1 MNAMPSVACRAERSV
16 TLTGHRHLADRP
28 RCIQHTNVWRPRRM
42 RRLRAGLRSCHVAP
56 GARFEMPQARTC
68 RFETRA
74 GPAHRSH
81 CQWARVSPRR
91 IGPASES
98 LGCMGRRRG
107 AGLGSPV
114 NLRSSARSRSDLP
127 SEAPW
132 TPGGWHNS
140 DALPVN
146 VKGSQPDLHAA

>member
-1 MNAMPSVACRAERSV
+1 MTEHECHRWHVACRAERSV
-16 TLTGHRHLADRP
+16 TPYWSPTPGGSAALYPTHQRLAP
-28 RCIQHTNVWRPRRM
+28 PPGRM
-42 RRLRAGLRSCHVAP
+42 RRLRAGLRSCRVAP

-98 LGCMGRRRG
+98 LGCMGRG
-107 AGLGSPV
+107 PGSVP
-114 NLRSSARSRSDLP
+114 P
-127 SEAPW
+127 
-132 TPGGWHNS
+132 
-140 DALPVN
+140 
-146 VKGSQPDLHAA
+146 